1 MVLPEEHAM
10 PMREKKGLK
19 MDLREMIALSI
30 LDPPS
35 FRVFCSPNR
44 RGYDNAEQEK
54 GKQQSH
60 AENDNKKTDQLVPSE
75 PETFVWHRFFNGL
88 LGERLAS
95 RTNTSLEKLKSLK
108 SQDLSSFGA
117 AIHKREDA

>member
-60 AENDNKKTDQLVPSE
+60 AENDNKKRNSGCHCFYGKRQINWCL
-75 PETFVWHRFFNGL
+75 R
-88 LGERLAS
+88 
-95 RTNTSLEKLKSLK
+95 SLK
-108 SQDLSSFGA
+108 PLSGIASSMAF
-117 AIHKREDA
+117 